1 MAESS
6 PTSGEGAEVSVS
18 ASLVEILVANFLK
31 PRKGR
36 VGLRNFGLL
45 LLLEGFV
52 RFRRVKAEARR
63 SVRGSCLRVRLF
75 G

>member
-1 MAESS
+1 M
-6 PTSGEGAEVSVS
+6 S
-18 ASLVEILVANFLK
+18 ASLVEILVENLLK

-52 RFRRVKAEARR
+52 RFRRVKAEGGR
-63 SVRGSCLRVRLF
+63 SVRGCCLRVRLF

>member
-1 MAESS
+1 M
-6 PTSGEGAEVSVS
+6 S
-18 ASLVEILVANFLK
+18 ASLVDILVENLLK

-45 LLLEGFV
+45 LLLLEGFV
-52 RFRRVKAEARR
+52 RFRRVKAEGGR
-63 SVRGSCLRVRLF
+63 SVRGCCLRVRLF